1 LTARFAGGRRR
12 AVALAVAFAAALAV
26 APAQAHRFAYVANS
40 GSNNVSQYH
49 LGSGGLLAP
58 LSPPTVAATDFPA
71 GVAVSPDGKS
81 VYVAGGG
88 SEGRGDVSQYDVG
101 PGGALSPKSPATVA
115 AGFLPRSLAVSP
127 NGKSAYV
134 GNVGN
139 DLEGFPSGVSQY
151 DVGSGGRLSPKSP
164 ASVPSCAAL
173 QVAVSPNGRSL
184 YVAGGADD
192 CIGQYDVGPG
202 GALSPK
208 SPASVDTGA
217 LTAFG
222 IAVSPNGNSV
232 YVANFVANSVSQYDV
247 GPGGTLSPKSV
258 PTVVAG
264 GVPVAVAVSADG
276 ESVYVANEIS
286 DNVSQYDVGAGGA
299 LSPKSP
305 ATVAAGSTPFAVAV
319 SPNGKS
325 LYVANYTGK
334 SLSQYDIGP
343 GGALSPKSP
352 ATVAAGDGPRSVA
365 VSAAPAQSKVIKVRP
380 GDSIQ
385 AAVDQADPGDK
396 VKIAPGTYTEAS
408 QPCPAEPGSSC
419 AVVVREDDISI
430 VGQSGKHGKHGKHG
444 NHGHHGGHGHHGE
457 GVVLKAA
464 DGQEQGISVAQTG
477 DAACLDDSSLRVHG
491 SLIKGLTVRG
501 FEGDGVFLYCVK
513 GWRVTHVV
521 TKDNREY
528 GIFPSH
534 SFDGRVDHSFASG
547 ANDTGI
553 YIGQSRNSRIDHNVA
568 TDNVSGYEIENS
580 IGIRARHN
588 LAHGNTG
595 GILSFDLP
603 FLDTKVNRDNVIAH
617 NVVVGNNRPNTCLDP
632 GDAVCQVPSGTGV
645 LLVAADQ
652 NRLRHNLVRGNDSFG
667 IAIANI
673 CVAQQLSGAEC
684 AALDIQR
691 DSDHD
696 RVVANKVTGNGQH
709 PDPSLPGVFAK
720 DLAWDTTGTGN
731 CWSNNVFDTS
741 FPATLPSC

>member
-1 LTARFAGGRRR
+1 MHGRRRSPGTSIDRWRRWPRLTGRFERGGRR
-12 AVALAVAFAAALAV
+12 AVALAVALAAALAV
-26 APAQAHRFAYVANS
+26 APAQAHWFAYVANS

-71 GVAVSPDGKS
+71 GVAVSPNGSS

-139 DLEGFPSGVSQY
+139 NPEGLPSSVSQY

-173 QVAVSPNGRSL
+173 QVAVSPNGKSL

-222 IAVSPNGNSV
+222 IAVSPNG
-232 YVANFVANSVSQYDV
+232 
-247 GPGGTLSPKSV
+247 
-258 PTVVAG
+258 
-264 GVPVAVAVSADG
+264 
-276 ESVYVANEIS
+276 
-286 DNVSQYDVGAGGA
+286 
-299 LSPKSP
+299 
-305 ATVAAGSTPFAVAV
+305 
-319 SPNGKS
+319 KS

-334 SLSQYDIGP
+334 SVSQYDIGP

-365 VSAAPAQSKVIKVRP
+365 VGAAPAQSKVIKVRP

-408 QPCPAEPGSSC
+408 QPCPVEPGSSC
-419 AVVVREDDISI
+419 AAVVREDDISI
-430 VGQSGKHGKHGKHG
+430 VGQSGKHGKHGK
-444 NHGHHGGHGHHGE
+444 HGHHGGHGHHGE

-464 DGQEQGISVAQTG
+464 DGQEQGISVAQSG

-513 GWRVTHVV
+513 GWRVTHLV

-553 YIGQSRNSRIDHNVA
+553 YIGQSRNSRIDHNIA

-617 NVVVGNNRPNTCLDP
+617 NVVVENNRPNTCLDP

-645 LLVAADQ
+645 LLVAADE

-684 AALDIQR
+684 AALDIQP
-691 DSDHD
+691 DSDHN
-696 RVVANKVTGNGQH
+696 RVLANRVTANGQH
-709 PDPSLPGVFAK
+709 PDPGLPAAFAQ
-720 DLAWDTTGTGN
+720 DLVWDTTGTGN
-731 CWSNNVFDTS
+731 CWSNNVFDSS